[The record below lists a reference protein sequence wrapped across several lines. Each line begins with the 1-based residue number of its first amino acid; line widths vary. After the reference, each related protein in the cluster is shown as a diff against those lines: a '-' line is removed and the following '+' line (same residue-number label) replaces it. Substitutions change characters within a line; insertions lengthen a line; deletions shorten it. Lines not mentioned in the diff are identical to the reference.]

1 MTNHGYGAN
10 KKEYTGAMY
19 IFVLDKNGTYKEK
32 MTVRKAVG
40 KANERFG
47 YDTYGLLLDDTNI
60 YAGTSTTKE
69 LYFYPH
75 GIDVHQGNFFHVK
88 INVFVYQI
96 QRESV

>member
-40 KANERFG
+40 KAYERFG
-47 YDTYGLLLDDTNI
+47 YDQYGLLLDDTNI
-60 YAGTSTTKE
+60 YAATSTTKE

-75 GIDVHQGNFFHVK
+75 GINLQQGKFFTLKLFQPK
-88 INVFVYQI
+88 IEI
-96 QRESV
+96 SIR